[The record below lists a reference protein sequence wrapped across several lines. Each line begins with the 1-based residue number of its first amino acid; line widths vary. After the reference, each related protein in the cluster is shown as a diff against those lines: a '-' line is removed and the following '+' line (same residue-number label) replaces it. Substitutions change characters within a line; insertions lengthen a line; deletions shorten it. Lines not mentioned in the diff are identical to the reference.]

1 MFGVVEIG
9 GVALVRVGDHA
20 RVVLL
25 AARIDFGCPREV
37 EHRKMRIIEL
47 AMHTA
52 EQEENV
58 RFVRR

>member
-1 MFGVVEIG
+1 MADVVEIG

-25 AARIDFGCPREV
+25 AARIDFVAHEKLSIV
-37 EHRKMRIIEL
+37 EL

-52 EQEENV
+52 EQEDNV